1 MNNYLL
7 VSSSKSIIDKK
18 IKELINNGFIE
29 SEITTYDLDEDSIT
43 TLLEDADTISFLSPN
58 KVIIGNNF
66 NLDIDVTYLFKYLD
80 NPNPNVLLI
89 LTALKLDER
98 KKNLKELKQ
107 KLTYLKLDLDSKD
120 IIKDILKDKKIDFK
134 VINTLDEYFN
144 DDKERLIRECE
155 KLKLAFINDKEITY
169 DQAKDI
175 IIKPLNDSDNLSFSL
190 IRNIA
195 IKDKKSAILT
205 YKELRDYNIEPYAI
219 MGLLESQYRLLYQ
232 VKVLN
237 NKNISYNDI
246 GKILD
251 VHPFRV
257 KKTLELVSY
266 YSLKDISNIL
276 KDLALNDYKMKSG
289 LIDID
294 MLIDLLILNI
304 NS

>member
-134 VINTLDEYFN
+134 VINTLDEFFN

-276 KDLALNDYKMKSG
+276 KDLASNDYKMKSG

>member
-7 VSSSKSIIDKK
+7 ISPSKSIIDKK
-18 IKELINNGFIE
+18 IDELINNGFKE
-29 SEITTYDLDEDSIT
+29 GEVTTYDLEEDSIT

-66 NLDIDVTYLFKYLD
+66 NLDIDTTYLFKYLD

-89 LTALKLDER
+89 LTASKLDER
-98 KKNLKELKQ
+98 KKIGKELKQ
-107 KLTYLKLDLDSKD
+107 KINYLKLDLDSKD

-134 VINTLDEYFN
+134 VINTLEEYFN
-144 DDKERLIRECE
+144 DDKERLISECE
-155 KLKLAFINDKEITY
+155 KLKLAFLNDKEITY
-169 DQAKDI
+169 NKAEDI
-175 IIKPLNDSDNLSFSL
+175 IIKPLNNSDNLSFSL
-190 IRNIA
+190 VRNIA
-195 IKDKKSAILT
+195 LKDKKAALN
-205 YKELRDYNIEPYAI
+205 YQELLSYNIESYAL

-237 NKNISYNDI
+237 KKNISYNDI
-246 GKILD
+246 AKILE

-257 KKTLELVSY
+257 KKTLELVRY

-289 LIDID
+289 LIEADMLID
-294 MLIDLLILNI
+294 MLILNI
-304 NS
+304 K